1 MSGSAGRVHLVG
13 IGGAGMSGIARILLA
28 QGVAVSGTDAK
39 ESRRL
44 VALRALGARVTVGH
58 DATAL
63 DAGDGPLRVVVVS
76 TAIPPT
82 NPEVVEARRRG
93 VPVWTRAEALNE
105 VMSGHRPIAIAGTH
119 GKTTTT
125 SMVTAAL
132 QACGLDPSFAIGSE
146 MQSSGTN
153 AHLGSSDL
161 FVVEADESDGSFL
174 LMTPQVGV
182 VTNVEADHLDHW
194 AGYDE
199 IEDAFV
205 RFCAATVPRDGFV
218 VACADDPGSRRVADR
233 ARAEGVDVRT
243 YGEAADADF
252 RLVRGAAPVAGV
264 GTGGTGGERPA
275 AGWSFNVVHGGVRL
289 PRMTLRVPGR
299 HNALNATAALAVGI
313 GLGYPESQLREGLE
327 GFAGTQR
334 RFELR
339 GQVGTIRVYDDYAHH
354 PTEVEATL
362 RAAREV
368 AGEGR
373 VVVAFQSH
381 RYTRTAA
388 FAREF
393 GEALGL
399 ADEVGVLEVYSAG
412 EQAIPGAS
420 GSVIAASVPL
430 PADRVVYQPSWAAVP
445 GTLVS
450 RVQPGD
456 VVMTMGAGDVGL
468 LIPEILDLL
477 RLEAR

>member
-1 MSGSAGRVHLVG
+1 MAPTLAGVGRVHLVG
-13 IGGAGMSGIARILLA
+13 IGGAGMSALARLMLA
-28 QGVAVSGTDAK
+28 QGVTVSGSDAK

-44 VALRALGARVTVGH
+44 VALRTLGADVRVGH
-58 DATAL
+58 ETSGL
-63 DAGDGPLRVVVVS
+63 DGDPPASVVVVS

-93 VPVWTRAEALNE
+93 LPVWTRAEALNA
-105 VMSGHRPIAIAGTH
+105 VMEGREPIAVAGTH

-125 SMVTAAL
+125 SMITVAL

-146 MQSSGTN
+146 LQSSGTN
-153 AHLGSSDL
+153 AHWGSGPH

-174 LMTPQVGV
+174 AITPRVAV

-194 AGYDE
+194 ADLAS

-205 RFCAATVPRDGFV
+205 RFCAATKEVSG
-218 VACADDPGSRRVADR
+218 VAVICADDPGARRVADR
-233 ARAEGVDVRT
+233 ARAEGVTVIT
-243 YGEAADADF
+243 YGQSADADL
-252 RLVRGAAPVAGV
+252 RI
-264 GTGGTGGERPA
+264 TDPA
-275 AGWSFNVVHGGVRL
+275 AQARGWSFGIVDRGVRRGSVAL
-289 PRMTLRVPGR
+289 QVPGL
-299 HNALNATAALAVGI
+299 HNALNAAAALAV
-313 GLGYPESQLREGLE
+313 SSVLRVSEAEAAEGLAS
-327 GFAGTQR
+327 FTGTQR

-339 GQVGTIRVYDDYAHH
+339 GQVDGIRVYDDYAHH

-381 RYTRTAA
+381 RYTRTAV

-399 ADEVGVLEVYSAG
+399 ADEVIVLEVYSAG
-412 EQAIPGAS
+412 EQPIAGAS
-420 GSVIAASVPL
+420 GEVIAAAVPL
-430 PADRVVYQPSWAAVP
+430 PAGSVHFEPSWSHVPQAV
-445 GTLVS
+445 VA
-450 RVQPGD
+450 RVRPGD

-468 LIPEILDLL
+468 LAPQIVELL
-477 RLEAR
+477 RERT